1 MVKFVLQWWS
11 SMINNKKKR
20 AFLRGKIFITC
31 DYWEEDICPL
41 SIRYIIV
48 CINHDKFTHRMKFTF
63 HLQWIMDHQRNISAK
78 FGFIWWTIFGE
89 NWNEMWKNIDDR
101 HKVATITHLDLLAI
115 WAKNRYR
122 FYTNDWIGI
131 NLNDQYCNLSVTWIF
146 FLWSHSDIVII
157 NKLTLILKIHMTSL
171 IKTMTLVLKVSTYI
185 ITKLAVILVC
195 LNL

>member
-1 MVKFVLQWWS
+1 
-11 SMINNKKKR
+11 
-20 AFLRGKIFITC
+20 
-31 DYWEEDICPL
+31 
-41 SIRYIIV
+41 
-48 CINHDKFTHRMKFTF
+48 
-63 HLQWIMDHQRNISAK
+63 MDHQRNISAK

-146 FLWSHSDIVII
+146 FLWSHSDIVVI
-157 NKLTLILKIHMTSL
+157 NKLTLILKKHDVPDKNNDVSFEDLNIHYHQTRCDTSQ
-171 IKTMTLVLKVSTYI
+171 IMSVSTFKPLVIIYI
-185 ITKLAVILVC
+185 ITWRKIFVL
-195 LNL
+195 

>member
-11 SMINNKKKR
+11 SMINNKKKEHFFK
-20 AFLRGKIFITC
+20 AKFSSHVITGKKIFVHFKST
-31 DYWEEDICPL
+31 
-41 SIRYIIV
+41 RYIIV

-131 NLNDQYCNLSVTWIF
+131 NLNNQYCNLSVTWIF
-146 FLWSHSDIVII
+146 FLWSHSDIVVI

-171 IKTMTLVLKVSTYI
+171 IKTWRPW
-185 ITKLAVILVC
+185 
-195 LNL
+195 